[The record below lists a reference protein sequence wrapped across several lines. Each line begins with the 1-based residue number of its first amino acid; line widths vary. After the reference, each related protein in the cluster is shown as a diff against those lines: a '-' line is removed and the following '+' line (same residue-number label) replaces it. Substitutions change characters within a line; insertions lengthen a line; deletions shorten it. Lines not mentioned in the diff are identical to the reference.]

1 MAETVRITVEPE
13 VLDLYH
19 PPKAF
24 ERIWNLGSVYSHQY
38 AALTTESRAGRIHAP
53 TATGKSRAAA
63 FFAVSPFHLGKS
75 DLIKAT
81 FAYPTNILTS
91 QQFERSLIEGLVENL
106 RYKDKGKNEWRQS
119 STNNTT
125 IPYRRL
131 EIPEGGELR
140 IAKLTGADVADILQD
155 DAVHGGKADI
165 LQEFLDWLNQGHSF
179 LVCSP
184 DLIAYAVH
192 EIYGSSS
199 LYYHSTVKKR
209 LHSLLRGRTFI
220 LDEYHQYD
228 PFTLINLERLLADEN
243 LAPSRAL
250 LLSATERKD
259 YFPDIQNI
267 VRAEILPDPIDRRT
281 ASREIFV
288 DFHFGEH
295 IPEPESVN
303 SGLTLFIHDSVIQN
317 RSRSKRLRA
326 LGIPVVQWDG
336 TRKDL
341 VKNEELGLFYHLI
354 MGTAAIEVGLDTD
367 ADSLI
372 TEWNP
377 SWTTPD
383 RTIQRIGRVGRRESP
398 DPAQVEIYMPGALD
412 VLSNKISEHRGQRMT
427 KNQLSALIHEVS
439 VDQTIN
445 RRDYVSNYYFST
457 EGQKILADRGLLH
470 SHEKLRYSFR
480 PPGSQALFLDRTEGE
495 PFLFLY
501 GRAQMLNRYDKRP
514 PTPDDLAF
522 VNEGWKR
529 LCDGLGLRLEEN
541 DFFVI
546 IGEKKQR
553 EWLRVPDGTIEDLK
567 RPDMRKYYVER
578 QRRL

>member
-13 VLDLYH
+13 VLDLYP
-19 PPKAF
+19 PPKSF
-24 ERIWNLGSVYSHQY
+24 EEIWNLGSVYSHQY
-38 AALTTESRAGRIHAP
+38 AALTTESKVGRIHAP

-75 DLIKAT
+75 DMIRAT

-91 QQFERSLIEGLVENL
+91 QQFERSLIEGLVDNL
-106 RYKDKGKNEWRQS
+106 RYKDKGKGEWRQS

-155 DAVHGGKADI
+155 DAIHGGKADI

-199 LYYHSTVKKR
+199 LYYHSTVKRR

-228 PFTLINLERLLADEN
+228 PFTLINLERLLLADEN
-243 LAPSRAL
+243 LAPDRIL

-267 VRAEILPDPIDRRT
+267 IHAEKLPDPIDRRT

-295 IPEPESVN
+295 IPEPELVN

-317 RSRSKRLRA
+317 RSRSKHLRA
-326 LGIPVVQWDG
+326 LGLPVIQWDG
-336 TRKDL
+336 TRKDV
-341 VKNEELGLFYHLI
+341 VKDEELGLFYHLV

-367 ADSLI
+367 ADCLI

-383 RTIQRIGRVGRRESP
+383 HTIQRIGRVGRRESP
-398 DPAQVEIYMPGALD
+398 DPAQVKIYMPGALD
-412 VLSNKISEHRGQRMT
+412 VLSNKILKHHGQRMT
-427 KNQLSALIHEVS
+427 KSQLNVLIYEAS
-439 VDQTIN
+439 GNRSIN
-445 RRDYVSNYYFST
+445 RRDYVSNYFSKESQET
-457 EGQKILADRGLLH
+457 LADKNLLH

-480 PPGSQALFLDRTEGE
+480 PPGSQALFLDRTEGK
-495 PFLFLY
+495 PLPFLY
-501 GRAQMLNRYDKRP
+501 GKAQILNRYDKRP
-514 PTPDDLAF
+514 PTPEDLAS

-529 LCDGLGLRLEEN
+529 LCNGLGLKLEE

-546 IGEKKQR
+546 IGERKQR

-578 QRRL
+578 ERRL